1 MAWFNIIKD
10 IETATNSAEIW
21 AQNDLSI
28 HRDTIKFI
36 EGEVRGTYN
45 TVYDVTESL
54 AQFLSKRMAQSDGFM
69 EELTGREPSDGLVDV
84 DWRQV
89 AERFSEE
96 ISEAMEAYR

>member
-10 IETATNSAEIW
+10 IENATNKAEIW
-21 AQNDLSI
+21 AHNDLSI
-28 HRDTIKFI
+28 HRDAIKFI

-69 EELTGREPSDGLVDV
+69 SELTEMQPSDGLVDV

-89 AERFSEE
+89 SDLFSEE

>member
-10 IETATNSAEIW
+10 IENATNKAEIW
-21 AQNDLSI
+21 AHNDLSI
-28 HRDTIKFI
+28 HRDAIKFI

-45 TVYDVTESL
+45 TVYDVTEFL
-54 AQFLSKRMAQSDGFM
+54 AEFLSKRMAQSDGFM
-69 EELTGREPSDGLVDV
+69 RDLTEGKPSGGLVDV

-89 AERFSEE
+89 AESFSEE